1 MGTQWPDELERQ
13 LGEGERIYPPP
24 PRTDVAPEAPQTEAD
39 RREATDRVT
48 RMIVTSGSAFELFA
62 GMVGIVLAIVALAGY
77 FALPLAA
84 LATIAV
90 GIALLAQ
97 GSTIAARWRE
107 ATRIVDRERA
117 DVLGMTTEM
126 FGGLATIVL
135 GGLALAG
142 VASLTLLA
150 AAALVLGAALL
161 LGGPAQP
168 DLAEVAPAPTH
179 RHWEVTRS
187 IVRSSSGVMVMGGVA
202 AVVLGVLAIAGVGP
216 ALALALTALL
226 CVAAALMLAG
236 GSLYA
241 RFAQRLS

>member
-1 MGTQWPDELERQ
+1 MGTHWPDEPDREP
-13 LGEGERIYPPP
+13 GAGERIYPPRP
-24 PRTDVAPEAPQTEAD
+24 HSDVPPEAPPTADD

-48 RMIVTSGSAFELFA
+48 RMIITSGSSFELFA
-62 GMVGIVLAIVALAGY
+62 GLVGIVLAIAALAGY
-77 FALPLAA
+77 HPLQVAA

-90 GIALLAQ
+90 GVALLAQ
-97 GSTIAARWRE
+97 GTTIAARWRE

-142 VASLTLLA
+142 VEPLTLLA
-150 AAALVLGAALL
+150 TAALVLGAALL

-168 DLAEVAPAPTH
+168 DLAEVTPAPTR

-187 IVRSSSGVMVMGGVA
+187 IVRASSGVMVMGGVA
-202 AVVLGVLAIAGVGP
+202 SVVLGVLAIAGAGP

-226 CVAAALMLAG
+226 CVAAALMMAG

-241 RFAQRLS
+241 RFAQRMS